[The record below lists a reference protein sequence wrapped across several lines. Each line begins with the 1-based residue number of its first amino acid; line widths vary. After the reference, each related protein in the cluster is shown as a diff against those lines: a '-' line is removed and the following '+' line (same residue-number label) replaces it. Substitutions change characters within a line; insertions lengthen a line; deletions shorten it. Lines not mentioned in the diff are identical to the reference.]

1 MSNNI
6 FYDGCEFFE
15 RVIRI
20 QYPCK
25 WEESPAPGEAVVTVD
40 FDRPVRFYAPMGKI
54 DGLKSAV
61 EVDISADCGDYYL
74 VSHCPANQ
82 RILRASS
89 GCLTQCSRTGRIS
102 PACPAGVSHEAV

>member
-6 FYDGCEFFE
+6 FYEGCEFFE

-20 QYPCK
+20 QYPCE
-25 WEESPAPGEAVVTVD
+25 WEESPSPGEAVVTVD

-61 EVDISADCGDYYL
+61 EVDISADCGDCYL
-74 VSHCPANQ
+74 VSLPGESDNLESVVRVPHSVFSNWPNFTS
-82 RILRASS
+82 I
-89 GCLTQCSRTGRIS
+89 SRRN
-102 PACPAGVSHEAV
+102 AYEAV

>member
-54 DGLKSAV
+54 DGLRGSV

-74 VSHCPANQ
+74 VSLPGESENLESVVRVPHSVFSNWPNFT
-82 RILRASS
+82 SV
-89 GCLTQCSRTGRIS
+89 SRGS
-102 PACPAGVSHEAV
+102 AHEAV